1 MTIRE
6 FFKALKREA
15 EELLEE
21 GYIVGIRFEELE
33 RKSGDVITET
43 SRHNL
48 DREDE
53 RDFPEYGTEEYFEL
67 FEFVGVSAYDVESFE
82 RVVTPPFGKENFL
95 ERDAQREFLASK
107 AYIIYGDDTA
117 NEDDVLDEGEIV
129 MVEPTVHKRIF

>member
-6 FFKALKREA
+6 FFKVLKREA

-33 RKSGDVITET
+33 RKAGDVITET

-48 DREDE
+48 ERDDE
-53 RDFPEYGTEEYFEL
+53 RDFPEYGTEEYFNL
-67 FEFVGVSAYDVESFE
+67 YEFDGVSAYDIESFE
-82 RVVTPPFGKENFL
+82 RVVTPPFGKESFL
-95 ERDAQREFLASK
+95 ERDAQGAFLASK
-107 AYIIYGDDTA
+107 AYIIYGHDIA

>member
-6 FFKALKREA
+6 FFKVLKREA

-33 RKSGDVITET
+33 RKAGDVITET

-67 FEFVGVSAYDVESFE
+67 FEFDGVSAYDVESFE

-95 ERDAQREFLASK
+95 ERDAQREFLESK

-117 NEDDVLDEGEIV
+117 NEDDVSEYGENV
-129 MVEPTVHKRIF
+129 RSVQ